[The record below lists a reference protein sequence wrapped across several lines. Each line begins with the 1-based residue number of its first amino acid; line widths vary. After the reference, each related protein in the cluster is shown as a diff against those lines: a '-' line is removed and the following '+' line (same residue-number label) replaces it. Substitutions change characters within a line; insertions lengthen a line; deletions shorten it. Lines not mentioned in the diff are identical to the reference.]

1 MLLDFGSARQAL
13 GSFTQTLTSLVSPGY
28 APYEQYMS
36 DAAQQ
41 GPWTDIYALGAT
53 LYRAACGKAPM
64 AAVDR
69 SKPILYGAG
78 DYLVSARELGADRYS
93 AQFLAAIDH
102 ALAFSEAERPQDL
115 GTWRTELT
123 GETEVSIPNIAAE
136 APTEGVDNSEAPT
149 LRVDDVTQTGARP
162 RRRRKWMLIATIGAL
177 LIGAGAMIL
186 SLRILLAPNGKEDAD
201 VPITVTAD
209 RGETNP
215 EARIQSLLRRA
226 KDDIDA
232 LRLTT
237 PAANNAYDKY
247 QAVLSLDPAN
257 TEAQDGI
264 HKVAVRYL
272 QLARD
277 AAREKDWPKLLSFLN
292 SARMVDPDNDEI
304 TRAEKRLRAL
314 IEKQIGRRRDR

>member
-1 MLLDFGSARQAL
+1 
-13 GSFTQTLTSLVSPGY
+13 
-28 APYEQYMS
+28 
-36 DAAQQ
+36 
-41 GPWTDIYALGAT
+41 
-53 LYRAACGKAPM
+53 
-64 AAVDR
+64 
-69 SKPILYGAG
+69 
-78 DYLVSARELGADRYS
+78 
-93 AQFLAAIDH
+93 
-102 ALAFSEAERPQDL
+102 
-115 GTWRTELT
+115 
-123 GETEVSIPNIAAE
+123 
-136 APTEGVDNSEAPT
+136 
-149 LRVDDVTQTGARP
+149 
-162 RRRRKWMLIATIGAL
+162 MLIATIGAL

-215 EARIQSLLRRA
+215 EARIQSLLQRA

-247 QAVLSLDPAN
+247 QTVLSLDPAN
-257 TEAQDGI
+257 TEAQGGI
-264 HKVAVRYL
+264 RKVAVRYL

-277 AAREKDWPKLLSFLN
+277 AAREKDWPKLLSFLD

-314 IEKQIGRRRDR
+314 IGEKIGRRRDR